1 MKYILCS
8 FICIFSLAI
17 HGQILNIDRQ
27 NIKDTIFK
35 KNRFYLNF
43 GFSLDRQKRNLIE
56 FNSQAENDFFFK
68 KKQLVWITLAHT
80 DASFNGASILEN
92 NGYFQ
97 MRLRDN
103 DSRRVY
109 PDYFIQ
115 YQWNGVWGLQNRA
128 LAGCNVRFRFWEN
141 KKDDLYA
148 GIGLFYEYEKWN
160 PFMTSFAF
168 SQDSVDIVYRAMPR
182 LNVTAKA
189 AIHLKEGID
198 LSGSTFI
205 QFPLNQ
211 QFTNFMNPRWFIDL
225 KLYCAITKHI
235 AVVINYDHNFDAYR
249 PLPIDTYYYNANV
262 GFQLKW

>member
-1 MKYILCS
+1 MKSLLSCFVYILCAT
-8 FICIFSLAI
+8 LY
-17 HGQILNIDRQ
+17 GQILNVDRQ
-27 NIKDTIFK
+27 KIKDTVFK
-35 KNRFYLNF
+35 RNRFYLNF
-43 GFSLDRQKRNLIE
+43 GFKLDRQRQNLIQ
-56 FNSQAENDFFFK
+56 FNSQGENDFFFK
-68 KKQLVWITLAHT
+68 KEKLIWITLAQT
-80 DASFNGASILEN
+80 NASFNGASILEN

-115 YQWNGVWGLQNRA
+115 YQWNGVLGLQNRA
-128 LAGCNVRFRFWEN
+128 LAGCNVRFRFREK

-168 SQDSVDIVYRAMPR
+168 SQDSADIVYRAIPR

-189 AIHLKEGID
+189 AIQLKEGID

-205 QFPLNQ
+205 QFPLNE
-211 QFTNFMNPRWFIDL
+211 QFTNFINPRWFIDI
-225 KLYCAITKHI
+225 KLYCEITKHV
-235 AVVINYDHNFDAYR
+235 AVVINYDHNFDTYR
-249 PLPIDTYYYNANV
+249 PLPIDIYYYNANV